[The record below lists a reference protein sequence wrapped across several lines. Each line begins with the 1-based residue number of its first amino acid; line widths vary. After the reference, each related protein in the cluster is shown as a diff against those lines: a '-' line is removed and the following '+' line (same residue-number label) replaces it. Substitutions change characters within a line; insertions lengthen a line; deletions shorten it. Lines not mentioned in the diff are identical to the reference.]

1 MKKFSVSAAIIVLMS
16 APSVFCAVKIHP
28 DAGTTSAAF
37 LKIGA
42 GARASSMAGA
52 FSSVADDATAI
63 YWNPAGLMFVPRK
76 EIAAAHNESFE
87 GIRHDYLG
95 FAGGNLSGKYRWGAA
110 FYGLY
115 TPSDIERRSGTSEDD
130 PFEPVSVAEGYF
142 AAYDAALS
150 FAAARGFGQRISVG
164 AAAKLIN
171 QTIDDRAGWGAAVD
185 AGIRY
190 EYSDG
195 VSLAAVI
202 RNIGTPIAV
211 GGKSYPLP
219 ISLRLGADY
228 SADLRSAGRLRG
240 VFETSLPTDNYP
252 SFHFGAEY
260 FPVESFAFRAG
271 YRWRL
276 YGPELDDL
284 SGLAVGAGMK
294 IGSSSGDLKL
304 DYSFNPYGVL
314 GNSHRITLS
323 VSFGN
328 SLMDAQTSAPRGLA
342 EPSDAAGSV
351 YSPTRREVVLPS
363 ENPAASSASE
373 PPVSEFAET
382 PAVFTPGIVSP
393 SAVTGVIS
401 AEPGRDGIKSFKAIL
416 RTRGSPPSH
425 IKKFVLR
432 TAARRSPDGSS
443 SDYFFRVSAGGSVS
457 DAVVALDTSRK
468 IKSVES
474 LPATSIGSAS
484 SAPSPLPQAVPFSLR
499 DESSV
504 MPPVMSYEIKSGSLR
519 DIRVT
524 YE

>member
-1 MKKFSVSAAIIVLMS
+1 MKKNYASATIIVLMS
-16 APSVFCAVKIHP
+16 ATTAFCAVKIHP

-52 FSSVADDATAI
+52 FSSVADDATAV

-115 TPSDIERRSGTSEDD
+115 TPSDIERRSGLNEDD

-150 FAAARGFGQRISVG
+150 FAVARGFGPRLSVG

-185 AGIRY
+185 AGVRY

-202 RNIGTPIAV
+202 RNVGTPIAV

-219 ISLRLGADY
+219 ISLRLGAAY
-228 SADLRSAGRLRG
+228 SADLRSAGRLLG
-240 VFETSLPTDNYP
+240 VFETSIPTDNYP
-252 SFHFGAEY
+252 SFHLGAEY
-260 FPVESFAFRAG
+260 FPVESFALRAG

-276 YGPELDDL
+276 YGQELDDL

-294 IGSSSGDLKL
+294 IGAASGDLKL

-328 SLMDAQTSAPRGLA
+328 NLTDGQTSSPRGPA
-342 EPSDAAGSV
+342 KPSGAAAPV
-351 YSPTRREVVLPS
+351 YASPRREVVLPS
-363 ENPAASSASE
+363 ENPAPSSASE
-373 PPVSEFAET
+373 PSVSEFAET
-382 PAVFTPGIVSP
+382 RTLFTPGIVSP

-401 AEPGRDGIKSFKAIL
+401 AEPDRDGIKSFKAIL
-416 RTRGSPPSH
+416 RTRGSSEV
-425 IKKFVLR
+425 VLR

-443 SDYFFRVSAGGSVS
+443 TDYFFRVSAGGSVS
-457 DAVVALDTSRK
+457 DVVVALETSRK
-468 IKSVES
+468 IKSVET
-474 LPATSIGSAS
+474 LPVTSVGSAS
-484 SAPSPLPQAVPFSLR
+484 ATSLKLPQAVPFSLR
-499 DESSV
+499 GASAAESS
-504 MPPVMSYEIKSGSLR
+504 VMSYEIKSGSLR
-519 DIRVT
+519 DIRVI